1 MKRDGLWFQLYGE
14 GIRTRVRPP

>member
-1 MKRDGLWFQLYGE
+1 MKRDGSWFQLYGE